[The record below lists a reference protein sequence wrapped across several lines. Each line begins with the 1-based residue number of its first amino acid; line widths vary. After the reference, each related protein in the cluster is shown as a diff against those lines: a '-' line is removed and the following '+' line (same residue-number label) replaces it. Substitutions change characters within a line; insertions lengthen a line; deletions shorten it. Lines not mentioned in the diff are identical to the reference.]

1 MFPCKTFLVIDRM
14 QYADISGD
22 DEEPLPIDLQGL
34 LDKIE
39 EEIKLPPISDDTEPH
54 KCYNFEKFK
63 EDYVVASTKLL
74 AAHERYLNKS
84 LKFREIEE
92 AIFSIRSEKYLER
105 FLEILDDFRKTEMIV
120 EAKDELELAT
130 KNFHAMRK
138 TASILNKCD
147 MGNNYTCFLC
157 LKNGID
163 VAFNPCGHVVC
174 TDCNRHALRDCPFC
188 RTPINSSLKLYIS
201 N

>member
-1 MFPCKTFLVIDRM
+1 MFPCKTFLLIGRM
-14 QYADISGD
+14 QYADITGD
-22 DEEPLPIDLQGL
+22 DEEPLPIELQGL

-39 EEIKLPPISDDTEPH
+39 EELRLPPPGDIEP
-54 KCYNFEKFK
+54 KEGYNFDKFK

-74 AAHERYLNKS
+74 AAHGKYLNKS

-92 AIFSIRSEKYLER
+92 AIISIRSEKYLER

-120 EAKDELELAT
+120 EAKEELNQAT
-130 KNFHAMRK
+130 KEFQCMKK
-138 TASILNKCD
+138 TASILGDCD
-147 MGNNYTCFLC
+147 MGNKYTCFLC

-163 VAFNPCGHVVC
+163 VAFSPCGHVVC
-174 TDCNRHALRDCPFC
+174 SDCNRHPLRECPFC
-188 RTPINSSLKLYIS
+188 RTLISSAMKLYIS